1 MGKHGKFFISTV
13 SESDFIPSVWD
24 PHVYRRD
31 GQGHTLSD
39 FAMVQKVNTK
49 SVAPASLPFSPIEY
63 RDIPRGHYLS
73 CALRLK
79 GSRDSSNWPVVGEG
93 ELLFGTMRA
102 YLGNVVVTPL
112 AEWLDQKPPI
122 YFHVKSEFVVVSPY
136 DGLPYFWLAYLR
148 SKDFLEDLPLGSGGT
163 RPRVQPG
170 ALAQAPV
177 KVPPTKARK
186 AVHEE
191 LVELA
196 RKEWRNYLSAAGVF
210 NSLPGTPSI
219 VGMG

>member
-1 MGKHGKFFISTV
+1 MTEPGKSILSV
-13 SESDFIPSVWD
+13 INADELIPSVWD

-31 GQGHTLSD
+31 GAGHALSD
-39 FAMVQKVNTK
+39 FAAVRTVKPK

-79 GSRDSSNWPVVGEG
+79 GSRDSRSWPVVGEG

-112 AEWLDQKPPI
+112 AAWLDQERPI
-122 YFHVKSEFVVVSPY
+122 YFHVKSEFVVVSPH

-148 SKDFLEDLPLGSGGT
+148 SQDFLENLPLGSGGT
-163 RPRVQPG
+163 RPRLQPK

-177 KVPPTKARK
+177 SVPSLKARR
-186 AVHEE
+186 AVHEA
-191 LVELA
+191 LTELA
-196 RKEWRNYLSAAGVF
+196 RQEWQNYVRAATAFEALG
-210 NSLPGTPSI
+210 G
-219 VGMG
+219 